1 MGCCCP
7 KNTQNEGMSYK
18 SPVNKHQGISPD
30 TEHQG
35 MGYATAATQQSRN
48 TGPND
53 YYIQIVNLNTL
64 HKNFMH
70 KERRYQI
77 SVYQGSFGQHHY
89 IVVSDGVNEDITLE
103 LTVGGGK
110 SRILSGQE
118 KAKAEVNIFQGSKS
132 DLDKKGVVECTLH
145 MLTEIAAA
153 IIRENPYYN
162 LVTNNCQTFCNKF
175 LDALRQETYMTDPQR
190 AAVGIIG
197 TSFVGSVA
205 VSASAAASR

>member
-1 MGCCCP
+1 
-7 KNTQNEGMSYK
+7 
-18 SPVNKHQGISPD
+18 
-30 TEHQG
+30 
-35 MGYATAATQQSRN
+35 MGYATATTQQSRN

-64 HKNFMH
+64 HKNVMY
-70 KERRYQI
+70 KERSYQI
-77 SVYQGSFGQHHY
+77 SVYRGHSFGQHHY
-89 IVVSDGVNEDITLE
+89 IVIDDGDNECVTLG

-110 SRILSGQE
+110 RRILSGQE
-118 KAKAEVNIFQGSKS
+118 KAKAEVNLFQGSKS

-145 MLTEIAAA
+145 KLTEIAAA
-153 IIRENPYYN
+153 IITENSYYN

-175 LDALRQETYMTDPQR
+175 LDALRQETYMTDPQK
-190 AAVGIIG
+190 AAVEITG